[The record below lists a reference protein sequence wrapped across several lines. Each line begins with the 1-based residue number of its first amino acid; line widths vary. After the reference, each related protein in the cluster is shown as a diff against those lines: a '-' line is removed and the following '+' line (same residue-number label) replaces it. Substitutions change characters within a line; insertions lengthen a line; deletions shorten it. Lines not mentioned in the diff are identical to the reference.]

1 MAWLEAL
8 HAVATT
14 TWAGGLVAVAILDRR
29 RPVDAPRALYRRLVA
44 PAAFLALLTGIAWL
58 HDDPRRLRAG
68 IVIARL
74 TTVGLL
80 LAVDAACQRGLGR
93 RTPLLAG
100 AAVALGAT
108 HGALGL
114 ATPGGA

>member
-29 RPVDAPRALYRRLVA
+29 RPVDAPRALYRRLVV
-44 PAAFLALLTGIAWL
+44 PAAFLTLLTGIAWL
-58 HDDPRRLRAG
+58 HADPQRLRSG
-68 IVIARL
+68 VVVARL
-74 TTVGLL
+74 LAVGLL

-93 RTPLLAG
+93 RTPLVAG
-100 AAVALGAT
+100 AAVALGAAT
-108 HGALGL
+108 GALGL